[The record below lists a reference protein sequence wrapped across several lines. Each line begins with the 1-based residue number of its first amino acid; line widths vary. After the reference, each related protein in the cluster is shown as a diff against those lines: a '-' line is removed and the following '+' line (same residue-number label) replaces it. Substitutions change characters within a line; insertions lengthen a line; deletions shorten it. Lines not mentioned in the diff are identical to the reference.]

1 MDESGFI
8 LQNYKVK
15 GWYQKG
21 SQPIKQVVFDSH
33 HKTYITGALST
44 NGFVFAKQSDTINA
58 DNFLKFIK
66 NLKERFSKIVLI
78 IDNVSAH
85 FTKVLRKW
93 YEENDIVII
102 RLPNY
107 SPQLNSI
114 EQLWKNIKQ
123 WLGIK
128 PIFTFEKLKEFIN
141 IAIKNISLWP
151 KSYGY

>member
-21 SQPIKQVVFDSH
+21 SHPVKKVVFDSH
-33 HKTYITGALST
+33 NKTYITGALST
-44 NGFVFAKQSDTINA
+44 KGFVIAKQSDTINA
-58 DNFLKFIK
+58 ENFLKFIK

-78 IDNVSAH
+78 IDNVRAH
-85 FTKVLRKW
+85 FTKILRKW
-93 YEENDIVII
+93 YKENDIVII
-102 RLPNY
+102 RLPKY

-128 PIFTFEKLKEFIN
+128 PIFTFKKLKEFIN
-141 IAIKNISLWP
+141 IAIKDISLWP